1 MPDKNAVTEMFD
13 SISASYD
20 RLNHLLSFQI
30 DRLWRYRTAKR
41 IADPHPQHILDLAT
55 GTGDL
60 AILVA
65 ENIPDARIIALD
77 RSEKMLQ
84 IAKKKTERKKLSH
97 QISIVAADA
106 ESIPFE
112 DNTFDAVSIAFGIRN
127 YQDYR
132 QGLREAFRVL
142 KPGGRLFILEFSVPE
157 PRPIRFLYGLYFN
170 NLLPIIGRIISKDHN
185 AYRYLPQSVYA
196 FPQPDTFINTMCHVG
211 FQNVARLR
219 LSFGIA
225 GLFEGE
231 KPSL

>member
-1 MPDKNAVTEMFD
+1 
-13 SISASYD
+13 
-20 RLNHLLSFQI
+20 
-30 DRLWRYRTAKR
+30 
-41 IADPHPQHILDLAT
+41 
-55 GTGDL
+55 
-60 AILVA
+60 
-65 ENIPDARIIALD
+65 
-77 RSEKMLQ
+77 MLQ

-97 QISIVAADA
+97 QINIVAGDA

-112 DNTFDAVSIAFGIRN
+112 DNTFDAESIAFVIRN
-127 YQDYR
+127 CQNYQ